1 MKFNLSR
8 VHVEGASE
16 ANKIKKTAT
25 SRAYEYHEFESSE
38 LLNDETETE

>member
-25 SRAYEYHEFESSE
+25 SRAYEYHKFESSE
-38 LLNDETETE
+38 LLNTGADTE